1 MAYRYRMR
9 ASYTLH
15 TSVAELYDEYA
26 DTMDDQA
33 DEHQTE
39 KDKLKEKL
47 RQLHD
52 FSNLVSGLFGDIL
65 SNLELAMQG
74 IWC

>member
-1 MAYRYRMR
+1 MSADY
-9 ASYTLH
+9 L
-15 TSVAELYDEYA
+15 DEDNLNEQIDA
-26 DTMDDQA
+26 QA

-47 RQLHD
+47 RQLHG
-52 FSNLVSGLFGDIL
+52 FSNVVSGLFGDSL

-74 IWC
+74 IWSIRCN